1 MNEVFGKMS
10 SSSSAEPVVEEK
22 KTKEEGKS
30 KNNKDGE
37 KHSNDIPDVKEALN
51 EYFKL
56 KRTYENKIMANKKKI
71 INNSTLSN
79 REKRS
84 EYLKL
89 KPKCINCQ
97 RPGGTI
103 FKNISF
109 KETDNEESYR
119 QYNAQCGII
128 ADPCNL
134 DIKIQ
139 IGKYNFITEILDD
152 LQNEIKNSKNEI
164 IDDKNKLLFGY
175 LKPNEVLEKFEDL
188 KETISHYS
196 SLYEIYLGNYNDVVD
211 NKKEKTELQEAIIE
225 SYIQIQEVKNCIK
238 KMNETNNVQYAQDA
252 ATIYSTILEP
262 LFNKIRTLKYNET
275 MVWNDDNLNTCNL
288 IQTEYSI
295 SNLTYTSFKNKVA
308 AYDVGLKAI
317 QKKKPALIIESDESD
332 KTVIPEP
339 SKPVETSPTFADGGV
354 KWNNPEYQK
363 KWDRMPA
370 NLKEVLMT
378 DEDWM
383 KKFMYNLVYQKD
395 IHYGYKFISPDKL
408 LIPPRELPDG
418 GYDFGVKIYN
428 DEFNKL
434 PESLKKTYM
443 TFYSVKDGVKNY
455 NMLRNAMDD
464 LVAKAVGFNKGYF

>member
-139 IGKYNFITEILDD
+139 HAPSYP
-152 LQNEIKNSKNEI
+152 
-164 IDDKNKLLFGY
+164 
-175 LKPNEVLEKFEDL
+175 LK
-188 KETISHYS
+188 
-196 SLYEIYLGNYNDVVD
+196 
-211 NKKEKTELQEAIIE
+211 
-225 SYIQIQEVKNCIK
+225 
-238 KMNETNNVQYAQDA
+238 
-252 ATIYSTILEP
+252 
-262 LFNKIRTLKYNET
+262 
-275 MVWNDDNLNTCNL
+275 
-288 IQTEYSI
+288 I
-295 SNLTYTSFKNKVA
+295 SNIFNFQVK
-308 AYDVGLKAI
+308 
-317 QKKKPALIIESDESD
+317 
-332 KTVIPEP
+332 
-339 SKPVETSPTFADGGV
+339 FA
-354 KWNNPEYQK
+354 
-363 KWDRMPA
+363 
-370 NLKEVLMT
+370 
-378 DEDWM
+378 
-383 KKFMYNLVYQKD
+383 
-395 IHYGYKFISPDKL
+395 S
-408 LIPPRELPDG
+408 
-418 GYDFGVKIYN
+418 
-428 DEFNKL
+428 
-434 PESLKKTYM
+434 YM
-443 TFYSVKDGVKNY
+443 I
-455 NMLRNAMDD
+455 
-464 LVAKAVGFNKGYF
+464 